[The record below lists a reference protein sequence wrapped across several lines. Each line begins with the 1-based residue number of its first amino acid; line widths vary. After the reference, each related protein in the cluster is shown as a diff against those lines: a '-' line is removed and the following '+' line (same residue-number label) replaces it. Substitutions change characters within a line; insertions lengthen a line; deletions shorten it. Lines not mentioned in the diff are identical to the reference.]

1 MGTGK
6 KTPEVSRRRP
16 KQSKATSDDL
26 SSSQNQGSKS
36 SVSSA
41 AAPRMPTTP
50 KRGRK
55 DNSRSRQVL
64 DSPPSSNSPSPE
76 LPEQEQ
82 DYEKWNYTP
91 IPPHGAQKSA
101 NGRNEGRSLIMW
113 GRPRMIEKVM
123 MHLQYECSRHKIEL
137 PWDAI
142 AHRLHPGSTGGAV
155 VQHLGRLRSQLIVE
169 GHLVPPP
176 MQKPGSR
183 AQVDPWVRGYVRKD
197 QDAKVCF
204 KTGNEAFETRAVRFD
219 EKLDDRHFN
228 IPDAVDVINNQ
239 SISSPAK
246 PKGKSGKRP
255 AARMLSSPSK
265 RIKRETAEVDPANLP
280 MDADYSPAA
289 QAVPR
294 RKAAARAALAIANN
308 GLDSDLDDVEDGDV
322 YLAAPQEEAPHAVS
336 EHGSNTEDTLGIGEQ
351 EHMEDHSTEQEDE
364 YADSIRGVV
373 DPEYNEEASRR
384 FSELVL
390 APEFGQPLVFE
401 GYQNLVVA
409 FSEDDDEDEE
419 EEEDQD
425 AAEDLVSI
433 KDKVNVIDKN

>member
-1 MGTGK
+1 MGTSK
-6 KTPEVSRRRP
+6 KTPEMSRRRP
-16 KQSKATSDDL
+16 KQSKVTSDDFL
-26 SSSQNQGSKS
+26 NSQAQGVKA

-41 AAPRMPTTP
+41 AAPRVPTTP
-50 KRGRK
+50 KKGKKETART
-55 DNSRSRQVL
+55 RQVL
-64 DSPPSSNSPSPE
+64 DSPPLSSSPSPE
-76 LPEQEQ
+76 LPQQEQE
-82 DYEKWNYTP
+82 YEKWNYTP

-183 AQVDPWVRGYVRKD
+183 AQVDPWIRGYVRKD

-239 SISSPAK
+239 SVSSPAK
-246 PKGKSGKRP
+246 SKNKNGKRS
-255 AARMLSSPSK
+255 AARTLSSPSK
-265 RIKRETAEVDPANLP
+265 RIKREIAEVDPAHLP
-280 MDADYSPAA
+280 MDADYNPIT

-308 GLDSDLDDVEDGDV
+308 GPDSELDDIEDGDG
-322 YLAAPQEEAPHAVS
+322 YLAAAQEEVPHELS
-336 EHGSNTEDTLGIGEQ
+336 EHLKNIEVPLGIGEQ
-351 EHMEDHSTEQEDE
+351 EHMENHLTEQEDG
-364 YADSIRGVV
+364 YADRIRGVV

-384 FSELVL
+384 LSETVIS
-390 APEFGQPLVFE
+390 PEFSQPLPYE
-401 GYQNLVVA
+401 GYEGLTVD
-409 FSEDDDEDEE
+409 FGDDDEE
-419 EEEDQD
+419 EEED
-425 AAEDLVSI
+425 EDDEDDDDVVNI
-433 KDKVNVIDKN
+433 KDRVNASDEN

>member
-1 MGTGK
+1 MGSGK
-6 KTPEVSRRRP
+6 KTPEVSRRPP
-16 KQSKATSDDL
+16 KQSKATSNDLL
-26 SSSQNQGSKS
+26 SSQSKS
-36 SVSSA
+36 SKAPVSSSA
-41 AAPRMPTTP
+41 APRVPTTP
-50 KRGRK
+50 KKGRK
-55 DNSRSRQVL
+55 ETARSRRVL
-64 DSPPSSNSPSPE
+64 DSPPSSSSSSPE

-82 DYEKWNYTP
+82 EYEKWPFTP

-246 PKGKSGKRP
+246 PRNKSGKRS
-255 AARMLSSPSK
+255 ATRTLSSPSK
-265 RIKRETAEVDPANLP
+265 RIKREAIEVDPADLP
-280 MDADYSPAA
+280 MDADYNPAA

-308 GLDSDLDDVEDGDV
+308 GSDSELDDVEDGDR
-322 YLAAPQEEAPHAVS
+322 YSDALREEVPDVVS
-336 EHGSNTEDTLGIGEQ
+336 DHLNNTENPLGTDEQ
-351 EHMEDHSTEQEDE
+351 EHMENHSMEQEDG
-364 YADSIRGVV
+364 YSDTVRGVV
-373 DPEYNEEASRR
+373 DPEYNPEASRR
-384 FSELVL
+384 FSETVI
-390 APEFGQPLVFE
+390 APEFSQPLPYE
-401 GYQNLVVA
+401 GYQGMTLD
-409 FSEDDDEDEE
+409 FGDDDDDDEGEE
-419 EEEDQD
+419 EGSDD
-425 AAEDLVSI
+425 ANAV
-433 KDKVNVIDKN
+433 VN